1 MAEEKKTLDKKKIS
15 ISDLK
20 NSKDE
25 KRIMLSTGFRNID
38 TTLGYRV
45 YDEHT
50 NELIRTNRGILSG
63 SKVTLTGVSH
73 SGKSTLAIE
82 MAGSMIRPWVLKGDT
97 RAKIYVFDTE
107 VGVNRERF
115 KILTKYTL
123 DQINDHVEFEE
134 ELTVEAIKKCIL
146 GIVKE
151 KDNKEYK
158 LDQMEN
164 HSGRQV
170 LMHAPSIIIIDSITN
185 LITDKVADIQK
196 DTSNTM
202 YMQVAGEIDRF
213 MRQYGYVLHRYNI
226 SIITV
231 AHTGKE
237 FDIDAM
243 PGQRPKRKWKFL
255 PAGHKIKA
263 PSAMTYGCD
272 VGIHFDSIVAR
283 DRSQMEEKQSAG
295 YLDATSA
302 VSAIIYKSRQTGE
315 GASFYLVQDPAG
327 FDPLKS
333 LIFECQKL
341 KILQSKPGA
350 RELAGYG
357 SVKNND
363 ILNTFKTD
371 PTFRQSLF
379 LEYDKY
385 HEEKLESNRMPMEE
399 IEMSN
404 TIYDLLTEDF

>member
-1 MAEEKKTLDKKKIS
+1 MAEEKKVLDKKKIS

-115 KILTKYTL
+115 KRLTKYTL

-151 KDNKEYK
+151 NDNKEYR

-185 LITDKVADIQK
+185 LITDKVADI
-196 DTSNTM
+196 
-202 YMQVAGEIDRF
+202 
-213 MRQYGYVLHRYNI
+213 
-226 SIITV
+226 
-231 AHTGKE
+231 
-237 FDIDAM
+237 
-243 PGQRPKRKWKFL
+243 
-255 PAGHKIKA
+255 
-263 PSAMTYGCD
+263 
-272 VGIHFDSIVAR
+272 
-283 DRSQMEEKQSAG
+283 
-295 YLDATSA
+295 
-302 VSAIIYKSRQTGE
+302 
-315 GASFYLVQDPAG
+315 
-327 FDPLKS
+327 
-333 LIFECQKL
+333 
-341 KILQSKPGA
+341 
-350 RELAGYG
+350 
-357 SVKNND
+357 
-363 ILNTFKTD
+363 
-371 PTFRQSLF
+371 
-379 LEYDKY
+379 
-385 HEEKLESNRMPMEE
+385 
-399 IEMSN
+399 
-404 TIYDLLTEDF
+404 